1 VDYQTAEGNLVM
13 RRLITKSLEMLSMV
27 VIFFL
32 VTGAGISGGSEG
44 GFVGLIVGMI
54 GGAIMSIVIFG
65 ALFVLMDT
73 ADNTR
78 RLVELMEQQKRD

>member
-1 VDYQTAEGNLVM
+1 M

>member
-1 VDYQTAEGNLVM
+1 M

-32 VTGAGISGGSEG
+32 VTGAGISGASEG